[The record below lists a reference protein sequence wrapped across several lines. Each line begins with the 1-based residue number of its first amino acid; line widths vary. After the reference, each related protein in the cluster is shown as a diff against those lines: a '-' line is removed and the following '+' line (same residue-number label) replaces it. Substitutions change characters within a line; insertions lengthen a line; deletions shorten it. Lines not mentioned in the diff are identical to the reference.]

1 MANRRAWRWGLG
13 VGLPLAA
20 LALFLAL
27 FRWDW
32 LIPVVEAQAAAR
44 LGRPVT
50 LQHLH
55 VKLGRTITVTAEGLQ
70 VGNPAGFPEDPPLA
84 RLPRAEVDVALA
96 PLLRGKFFTPAVTLD
111 QPQVELVGRPDGS
124 TNYAFNAPDPP
135 GEGADGG
142 GPQLGALRIRD

>member
-20 LALFLAL
+20 LVLFLAL

-32 LIPVVEAQAAAR
+32 LIPIIEAQGSAA

-55 VKLGRTITVTAEGLQ
+55 VRLGRTITVTAEGLR
-70 VGNPAGFPEDPPLA
+70 VGNPPGFPDDPPLA
-84 RLPRAEVDVALA
+84 EVPRAEVDVAFA
-96 PLLRGKFFTPAVTLD
+96 PLLRGAVVIPAVTLD
-111 QPQVELVGRPDGS
+111 QP
-124 TNYAFNAPDPP
+124 
-135 GEGADGG
+135 
-142 GPQLGALRIRD
+142 

>member
-1 MANRRAWRWGLG
+1 M
-13 VGLPLAA
+13 GLPLAG
-20 LALFLAL
+20 LALFLVL

-32 LIPVVEAQAAAR
+32 LIPIVEAQASAR

-55 VKLGRTITVTAEGLQ
+55 VKLGRTITVTAEELR
-70 VGNPAGFPEDPPLA
+70 VGNPAGFQDDPPLA

-96 PLLRGKFFTPAVTLD
+96 PLLRGAVVIPAVTLD

-124 TNYAFNAPDPP
+124 TNYAFDAAGPP
-135 GEGADGG
+135 GRAPRAVVRSLAPCASATARSTPPSPG
-142 GPQLGALRIRD
+142 